1 MSNTEK
7 LESNTINTI
16 NIQNILKKEFGYI
29 YCHNCAFQSITGQE
43 AEKIYGYDGC
53 DNCHRKSIGW
63 EISDGT
69 SEKLA
74 KDILKILKEPN
85 EK

>member
-1 MSNTEK
+1 MNKKEQI
-7 LESNTINTI
+7 ESNTI

-29 YCHNCAFQSITGQE
+29 YCHNCAFESITGQE
-43 AEKIYGYDGC
+43 AEKTYGYYGC
-53 DNCHRKSIGW
+53 DSCHRKNIGW

-74 KDILKILKEPN
+74 KDILKTLKEEDN
-85 EK
+85 E